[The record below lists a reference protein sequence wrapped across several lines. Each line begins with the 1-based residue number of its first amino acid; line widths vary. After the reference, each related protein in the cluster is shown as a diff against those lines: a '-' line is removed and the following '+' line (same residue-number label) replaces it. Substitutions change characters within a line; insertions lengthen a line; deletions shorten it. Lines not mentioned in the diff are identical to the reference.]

1 MRFKSWAQSK
11 QLVSQDILSLCPL
24 FLLLVGLPER
34 RCTDSEET
42 RRPKWARSFYGIRNI
57 DTCWIVR
64 GILVLL
70 KINDKGQNL
79 ECLPCTFFSSFFACT
94 VHSEHYQQLCYP
106 PSTCIS
112 TNMNTAFD
120 LGRGNIRCTSEAK
133 GELKSVPSVS
143 NLCFVVLVPPPHC
156 LLLGIFARTGG
167 GSSRSRGATPS
178 PGMALNRIV
187 DGWMN
192 GMTKAYKPQLMKGLL
207 QFKFTYCCVGF
218 ASPALESP

>member
-1 MRFKSWAQSK
+1 MLGAVQKLGQSK

-34 RCTDSEET
+34 RCTDFEEP
-42 RRPKWARSFYGIRNI
+42 RRPKWARSFYGIRSI
-57 DTCWIVR
+57 DTCWIVP
-64 GILVLL
+64 VFL
-70 KINDKGQNL
+70 KINDKGQNP

-120 LGRGNIRCTSEAK
+120 LGSSRGNIRCTSEAK

-143 NLCFVVLVPPPHC
+143 NLCFFVLVPPPHC

-167 GSSRSRGATPS
+167 GSSRSRGNAKPRNGLKQNRWWMDEWHDKGTQATIDERFTCLS
-178 PGMALNRIV
+178 LLIV
-187 DGWMN
+187 
-192 GMTKAYKPQLMKGLL
+192 
-207 QFKFTYCCVGF
+207 V
-218 ASPALESP
+218 

>member
-1 MRFKSWAQSK
+1 MRFKSWGQSK

-34 RCTDSEET
+34 RCTDFEEP

-64 GILVLL
+64 VFL
-70 KINDKGQNL
+70 KINDKGQNP

-106 PSTCIS
+106 PCTCIS

-120 LGRGNIRCTSEAK
+120 LGSSRGNIRCTSEAK
-133 GELKSVPSVS
+133 VNWKVS
-143 NLCFVVLVPPPHC
+143 PLFLIGVFLCWCCHHIASFLAS
-156 LLLGIFARTGG
+156 LLALEEAAAAPV
-167 GSSRSRGATPS
+167 GATPS

-192 GMTKAYKPQLMKGLL
+192 GMTKAHKPQLMKGLL

-218 ASPALESP
+218 ASPALESL